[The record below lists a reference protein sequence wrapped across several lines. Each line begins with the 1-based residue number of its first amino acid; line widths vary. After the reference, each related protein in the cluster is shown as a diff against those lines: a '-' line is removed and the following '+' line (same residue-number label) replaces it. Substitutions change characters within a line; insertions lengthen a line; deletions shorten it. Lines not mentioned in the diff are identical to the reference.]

1 MFRLFLCS
9 FHWVGTTI
17 GILLGSFYVISNEWV
32 LLLSRLSEIVTINL
46 LNQPFSIR
54 GKKKKKTCKF
64 GLIKFQSKRQ
74 FLNSSYFGSSAEILL
89 PRGGCHHFGK
99 SFIYK
104 LLLNMRFNYF

>member
-9 FHWVGTTI
+9 SHWVGTTI

-54 GKKKKKTCKF
+54 GKKKKKNPANL
-64 GLIKFQSKRQ
+64 GLSNFNLKG
-74 FLNSSYFGSSAEILL
+74 NS
-89 PRGGCHHFGK
+89 
-99 SFIYK
+99 
-104 LLLNMRFNYF
+104 